1 MVEKNGEIVT
11 LPIRLLYYYFEKFPH
26 SFLRSKFVY
35 QDFFI
40 YFQAKPVLEYAA
52 LTIARTVKK
61 LNLDGVD
68 LVQKEGCGSTFVCGD
83 LTSIQL
89 NLLKQLR
96 QNMPNKII
104 SYTFPV
110 DGNYIDF
117 PYRDIV
123 QWGQEYLN
131 TITVYRANEEVIN
144 DLMFEM
150 GVPRSKVS
158 GVQISL
164 KLILQIE

>member
-1 MVEKNGEIVT
+1 ME
-11 LPIRLLYYYFEKFPH
+11 
-26 SFLRSKFVY
+26 
-35 QDFFI
+35 
-40 YFQAKPVLEYAA
+40 
-52 LTIARTVKK
+52 K

-68 LVQKEGCGSTFVCGD
+68 LVQKEGCGNTFVCGD

-110 DGNYIDF
+110 DGNNIDF
-117 PYRDIV
+117 PYRDVV

-150 GVPRSKVS
+150 GVPRSKVCC
-158 GVQISL
+158 VQL
-164 KLILQIE
+164 

>member
-11 LPIRLLYYYFEKFPH
+11 LPIRLVHYYFEKFPH
-26 SFLRSKFVY
+26 LFLGTNLY
-35 QDFFI
+35 IMIFI

-52 LTIARTVKK
+52 LTIARTVEK

-110 DGNYIDF
+110 DGNNIDF

-150 GVPRSKVS
+150 GVPRSKVC
-158 GVQISL
+158 GIQ
-164 KLILQIE
+164 